1 MPPEDLMANADSS
14 PPDTPCDGGPQTG
27 KYLVF
32 TLSGERYAV
41 PVLVV
46 REIIRLCPITPV
58 ATMPKH
64 VRGVIN
70 LRGRVIPLID
80 LRVRFGLPAPPD
92 HDRTCIIVTQVAA
105 ASGGTR
111 PYAVVVDGVEEVATY
126 SESDLLPTPDF
137 GGAVDVRFITGMAH
151 AEERVIT
158 LVDLNEVAASD
169 PLDDLDAAESSPE
182 PADGDTTGIAQ

>member
-1 MPPEDLMANADSS
+1 MTKTAASTATPPGAS
-14 PPDTPCDGGPQTG
+14 GPESG

-41 PVLVV
+41 PVLAV

-58 ATMPKH
+58 ATMPPH
-64 VRGVIN
+64 IRGVIN

-80 LRVRFGLPAPPD
+80 LRVRFGLSAPPD

-105 ASGGTR
+105 AAGGQR
-111 PYAVVVDGVEEVATY
+111 PYAVVVDGVEEVASYT
-126 SESDLLPTPDF
+126 EADLLPTPDF

-151 AEERVIT
+151 AAEQVVT
-158 LVDLNEVAASD
+158 LIDLDTVAAHD
-169 PLDDLDAAESSPE
+169 PLDTLASTDAAPTESETP
-182 PADGDTTGIAQ
+182 

>member
-1 MPPEDLMANADSS
+1 MSQITTPSSEALPE
-14 PPDTPCDGGPQTG
+14 GGPKAG

-32 TLSGERYAV
+32 TLASERYAV
-41 PVLVV
+41 AVLAV

-58 ATMPKH
+58 ATMPPH
-64 VRGVIN
+64 IRGVIN

-80 LRVRFGLPAPPD
+80 LRVRFGLAAPPD

-105 ASGGTR
+105 AAGGTR

-126 SESDLLPTPDF
+126 NDSDLLPTPDF

-151 AEERVIT
+151 TDVRVIT
-158 LVDLNEVAASD
+158 LVDLDTVAASD
-169 PLDDLDAAESSPE
+169 PLDTLAPPERSSAP
-182 PADGDTTGIAQ
+182 PSDSTTDTQV

>member
-1 MPPEDLMANADSS
+1 MHKAAALSPSQTTPGSPEA
-14 PPDTPCDGGPQTG
+14 G

-32 TLSGERYAV
+32 TLSSERYAV
-41 PVLVV
+41 PVLAV

-58 ATMPKH
+58 ATMPPH
-64 VRGVIN
+64 IRGVIN

-105 ASGGTR
+105 AAGGKR
-111 PYAVVVDGVEEVATY
+111 PYAVVVDGVEEVASYTAD
-126 SESDLLPTPDF
+126 ELLPTPDF

-151 AEERVIT
+151 AAEQVIT
-158 LVDLNEVAASD
+158 LIDLNTVAAND
-169 PLDDLDAAESSPE
+169 PIDALETAS
-182 PADGDTTGIAQ
+182 TTISEAP